1 MLAAGVEEN
10 KGKVER
16 LRAQN
21 VVFEELIFTDENQD
35 LLREVV

>member
-1 MLAAGVEEN
+1 MLAAGVEET